1 MSYQQAAERRLKKKK
16 MLSTNQKIMTQ
27 ITRTKNLK
35 YYLLHVFHNI
45 LILKYLFASL
55 FSFSYYN
62 MLKAR
67 IFRNNA
73 IPLEIYLVKKITS
86 HLQ

>member
-1 MSYQQAAERRLKKKK
+1 MSYQQAAESRLKKKK
-16 MLSTNQKIMTQ
+16 MINTNQKIMTL
-27 ITRTKNLK
+27 ITRTKKLK
-35 YYLLHVFHNI
+35 YYLLHVFQYI